1 MALRNG
7 LLVHGPTHWSAAVRR
22 SDGTIAVA
30 SGRKPR
36 LKGVEKLAGVRGVV
50 RLGEAMIVIPLVKRA
65 LPEAKLPFQDAK
77 VLGAMFGAAAGG
89 RLLRGHLKAG
99 AGAEVVLAA
108 VSLAP
113 SLVALRGGELAEY
126 HGVEHK
132 AIAAYENDDA
142 DAADA
147 AKEHDRCGSHLMA
160 PLLASNLAGGML
172 LRRAIDRPGPAAQFA
187 LGVASLGDR
196 RRGLR
201 LVRAPR
207 RQRRHADAAQAR
219 LRAAAPARHARAE
232 RAAARGRA
240 RRARRDPARR
250 ANTRPAGLKA
260 RSTAL
265 PIAGGTMEQSFTETI
280 KDFGTEWSGVFMI
293 LFMFIIA
300 FFLWRTLK
308 MMPRTKPV
316 QIKPEVKSSIG
327 WEDIAGVDEAKDE
340 LREVVEF
347 LRDPKRF
354 RALGA
359 RVPAGV
365 LLHGPPGT
373 GKTLLAKAVAHE
385 SGAQFFSQS
394 AASFVEMFAGL
405 GASRIRRLFR
415 EARKHAPAIIFID
428 ELDAVGGRR
437 GSDNSSEREQ
447 TLNQL
452 LVEMDGFN
460 STGDVVV
467 MAASNL
473 LEKLDPALLRP
484 GRFDRQVF
492 VSPPDIEGRERILG
506 VHTRGKPLGPDVD
519 LGMIAARTSG
529 LTGADLANLCNEAA
543 IRCARRA
550 GNQLT
555 SDDFE
560 QAFERV
566 VAGVE
571 SRRVLNAHEKR
582 VVAFHEAGHA
592 LCAELLPGVDTV
604 HKISIIPR
612 GRALGYTLNLPDEDR
627 YLKTREELIDHMT
640 VLLGG
645 RVAEQIVFG
654 AVTTGASDDLKRVSE
669 VARAM
674 VYDYAMGTA
683 GAAQRAI
690 PSDVIDSEQFRRIRD
705 EEQQELAYEASR
717 AATELLTAHREKLE
731 EFALALLEHEV
742 LERDDIARIMRGVP
756 RMERRP
762 GHGLRVVAAV
772 VPRGERRP
780 EHRAHVGAAA
790 RPAGRRLTRCAVRR
804 GRTPGVWRMGV
815 APRG

>member
-1 MALRNG
+1 M
-7 LLVHGPTHWSAAVRR
+7 
-22 SDGTIAVA
+22 D
-30 SGRKPR
+30 
-36 LKGVEKLAGVRGVV
+36 
-50 RLGEAMIVIPLVKRA
+50 
-65 LPEAKLPFQDAK
+65 
-77 VLGAMFGAAAGG
+77 
-89 RLLRGHLKAG
+89 
-99 AGAEVVLAA
+99 
-108 VSLAP
+108 
-113 SLVALRGGELAEY
+113 
-126 HGVEHK
+126 
-132 AIAAYENDDA
+132 
-142 DAADA
+142 
-147 AKEHDRCGSHLMA
+147 
-160 PLLASNLAGGML
+160 
-172 LRRAIDRPGPAAQFA
+172 
-187 LGVASLGDR
+187 
-196 RRGLR
+196 
-201 LVRAPR
+201 
-207 RQRRHADAAQAR
+207 
-219 LRAAAPARHARAE
+219 
-232 RAAARGRA
+232 
-240 RRARRDPARR
+240 
-250 ANTRPAGLKA
+250 
-260 RSTAL
+260 
-265 PIAGGTMEQSFTETI
+265 QSFFENV

-327 WEDIAGVDEAKDE
+327 WNDIAGVDEAKDE

-354 RALGA
+354 RDLGA

-405 GASRIRRLFR
+405 GAARIRRLFG
-415 EARKHAPAIIFID
+415 EARKHAPSIIFID
-428 ELDAVGGRR
+428 ELDAVGGVR

-506 VHTRGKPLGPDVD
+506 IHTQGKPLGPDVD
-519 LGMIAARTSG
+519 LAGVAARTSG
-529 LTGADLANLCNEAA
+529 LTGADLANLANEAA
-543 IRCARRA
+543 IRCARRK
-550 GNQLT
+550 GKQLT
-555 SDDFE
+555 HEDFD
-560 QAFERV
+560 QALERV
-566 VAGVE
+566 IAGVE
-571 SRRVLNAHEKR
+571 SRRVLNTHEKQ
-582 VVAFHEAGHA
+582 VVAYHEAGHA

-604 HKISIIPR
+604 HKVSIVPR

-654 AVTTGASDDLKRVSE
+654 EVTTGASDDLKRVSQ

-683 GAAQRAI
+683 MTAQRAI
-690 PSDVIDSEQFRRIRD
+690 PQGDTDSEQFRRVRD
-705 EEQQELAYEASR
+705 EEQQELAYVASR
-717 AATELLTAHREKLE
+717 AAHELLTGQRDKLE
-731 EFALALLEHEV
+731 EIAARLLEHEV
-742 LERDDIARIMRGVP
+742 LERADIDRIMRGVP

-762 GHGLRVVAAV
+762 GRGLQVVAAA
-772 VPRGERRP
+772 VPEGD
-780 EHRAHVGAAA
+780 G
-790 RPAGRRLTRCAVRR
+790 
-804 GRTPGVWRMGV
+804 
-815 APRG
+815 APRNVRVSGLPPEPPDLA